1 MDVILLERI
10 EKLGQMG
17 EVVKVKPGFARN
29 YLLPQK
35 KALRATEAN
44 RARFEK
50 QRAQLEASNLKRRE
64 EAQKISG
71 KVDGLTVVII
81 RQAGETGQLYGSVS
95 PRDVAEAATAGGV
108 TIERAQV
115 LLDRPIK
122 MLGLHPVRVALHPEV
137 IVTITANVAK
147 SEEEAEIQ
155 KKAGGFV
162 PPTTEEA
169 AVARRGAGRGR
180 PGRRR
185 RGRAGRGR
193 SEARAAE
200 AKPKK
205 KAKADKEAKAEKEPR
220 PTSPSARR
228 RPRARRP
235 RPTSSR
241 SQHPPDSPRPPLTG
255 RPFCFMISAA

>member
-1 MDVILLERI
+1 MDVILLQRI

-17 EVVKVKPGFARN
+17 QVVKVKPGFARN

-35 KALRATEAN
+35 KALRATDAN

-50 QRAQLEASNLKRRE
+50 QRAQLEAINLSRRD

-81 RQAGETGQLYGSVS
+81 RQAGETGHLYGSVS
-95 PRDVAEAATAGGV
+95 PRDVAAAATAGGV
-108 TIERAQV
+108 TIERSQV
-115 LLDRPIK
+115 LMDRPIK

-162 PPTTEEA
+162 PPTTEEERSLEEVLAEADEA
-169 AVARRGAGRGR
+169 AAG
-180 PGRRR
+180 
-185 RGRAGRGR
+185 
-193 SEARAAE
+193 EAEPAEAEPKAEEAAE
-200 AKPKK
+200 TKPKK
-205 KAKADKEAKAEKEPR
+205 KAKAEKAAKADEEPAAEKPKRER
-220 PTSPSARR
+220 KAKAKKAES
-228 RPRARRP
+228 
-235 RPTSSR
+235 
-241 SQHPPDSPRPPLTG
+241 DD
-255 RPFCFMISAA
+255 

>member
-1 MDVILLERI
+1 MDVILLQRI

-35 KALRATEAN
+35 KALRATDAN

-50 QRAQLEASNLKRRE
+50 QRAQLEAINLSRRE

-71 KVDGLTVVII
+71 KVEGLTVVII
-81 RQAGETGQLYGSVS
+81 RQAGETGHLYGSVS
-95 PRDVAEAATAGGV
+95 PRDVAAAATAGGV
-108 TIERAQV
+108 TIERSQV
-115 LLDRPIK
+115 LMDRPIK

-137 IVTITANVAK
+137 VVTITANVAK

-162 PPTTEEA
+162 PPTTEEQPSLDEVLAQADEA
-169 AVARRGAGRGR
+169 AAG
-180 PGRRR
+180 
-185 RGRAGRGR
+185 
-193 SEARAAE
+193 EAEPAEAEPKPEAE

-205 KAKADKEAKAEKEPR
+205 KAKAEKEPKADK
-220 PTSPSARR
+220 PKGEKKAKGKKK
-228 RPRARRP
+228 AE
-235 RPTSSR
+235 
-241 SQHPPDSPRPPLTG
+241 DDE
-255 RPFCFMISAA
+255 

>member
-1 MDVILLERI
+1 MDVILLQRI

-17 EVVKVKPGFARN
+17 QVVKVKPGFARN

-35 KALRATEAN
+35 KALRATDAN

-50 QRAQLEASNLKRRE
+50 QRAQLEAINLSRRD

-81 RQAGETGQLYGSVS
+81 RQAGETGHLYGSVS
-95 PRDVAEAATAGGV
+95 PRDVAAAATAGGV
-108 TIERAQV
+108 TIERSQV
-115 LLDRPIK
+115 LMDRPIK

-162 PPTTEEA
+162 PPTAEEERSLEEVLAEADEA
-169 AVARRGAGRGR
+169 AAG
-180 PGRRR
+180 
-185 RGRAGRGR
+185 
-193 SEARAAE
+193 EAEPAEAEPKAEEAAE

-205 KAKADKEAKAEKEPR
+205 KAKAEKAAKADEEPAAEKPKREKKAKAKKAE
-220 PTSPSARR
+220 S
-228 RPRARRP
+228 
-235 RPTSSR
+235 
-241 SQHPPDSPRPPLTG
+241 DD
-255 RPFCFMISAA
+255 

>member
-1 MDVILLERI
+1 MDVILLQRI

-17 EVVKVKPGFARN
+17 QVVKVKPGFARN

-35 KALRATEAN
+35 KALRATDAN

-50 QRAQLEASNLKRRE
+50 QRAQLEAINLSRRD

-81 RQAGETGQLYGSVS
+81 RQAGETGHLYGSVS
-95 PRDVAEAATAGGV
+95 PRDVAAAATAGGV
-108 TIERAQV
+108 TIERSQV
-115 LLDRPIK
+115 LMDRPIK

-162 PPTTEEA
+162 PPTAEEERSLEEVLAEADEA
-169 AVARRGAGRGR
+169 AAG
-180 PGRRR
+180 
-185 RGRAGRGR
+185 
-193 SEARAAE
+193 EAEPAEAEPKAEEAAE

-205 KAKADKEAKAEKEPR
+205 QAKAEKAAKADEEP
-220 PTSPSARR
+220 
-228 RPRARRP
+228 
-235 RPTSSR
+235 
-241 SQHPPDSPRPPLTG
+241 
-255 RPFCFMISAA
+255 AAEKPKREKKAKAKKAESDD

>member
-1 MDVILLERI
+1 MDVILLQRI

-17 EVVKVKPGFARN
+17 QVVKVKPGFART
-29 YLLPQK
+29 YLLPEK
-35 KALRATEAN
+35 KALRATDAN

-50 QRAQLEASNLKRRE
+50 QRAQLEAINLSRRE

-81 RQAGETGQLYGSVS
+81 RQAGETGHLYGSVS
-95 PRDVAEAATAGGV
+95 PRDVAAAATAGGV
-108 TIERAQV
+108 TIERSQV
-115 LLDRPIK
+115 LMDRPIK

-162 PPTTEEA
+162 PPTTEEQPSLDEVLAQADEA
-169 AVARRGAGRGR
+169 AAGEGE
-180 PGRRR
+180 P
-185 RGRAGRGR
+185 A
-193 SEARAAE
+193 EAEPKAEEVAE

-205 KAKADKEAKAEKEPR
+205 KAKAEKAAKADEEPAAEKPKREKKAKAKKAE
-220 PTSPSARR
+220 S
-228 RPRARRP
+228 
-235 RPTSSR
+235 
-241 SQHPPDSPRPPLTG
+241 DD
-255 RPFCFMISAA
+255 

>member
-1 MDVILLERI
+1 MDVILLQRI

-35 KALRATEAN
+35 KALRATDAN

-50 QRAQLEASNLKRRE
+50 QRAQLEATNLARRQDAE
-64 EAQKISG
+64 KISG

-81 RQAGETGQLYGSVS
+81 RQAGETGHLYGSVS
-95 PRDVAEAATAGGV
+95 PRDVAAAVTAGGV
-108 TIERAQV
+108 TVDRAQV
-115 LLDRPIK
+115 LMDRPIK

-137 IVTITANVAK
+137 VVTVTANVAK

-162 PPTTEEA
+162 PPTTEEEPSLEEVLAEADQA
-169 AVARRGAGRGR
+169 AAG
-180 PGRRR
+180 
-185 RGRAGRGR
+185 
-193 SEARAAE
+193 EAEPAEAEAPAAEE

-205 KAKADKEAKAEKEPR
+205 KAKAEKEPKAEKADKPAKK
-220 PTSPSARR
+220 SKSKK
-228 RPRARRP
+228 
-235 RPTSSR
+235 
-241 SQHPPDSPRPPLTG
+241 
-255 RPFCFMISAA
+255 AADEDEE